1 MRFKK
6 PVNFRAGSLGVKRA
20 LNRAARV
27 VDRYP
32 RIAT

>member
-6 PVNFRAGSLGVKRA
+6 PVNFRAGALGGKRA

-32 RIAT
+32 QIAT